1 MFVVTLRIL
10 PWGSELVVPH
20 TILAAPPIFRRLRR
34 NICFPAGAHP
44 SKHVR
49 EPIPGRGRERA
60 RGLPSSHGGAKSLSG
75 GMAQVKPSPFI
86 PALRSQG
93 AWSECRALPG
103 VVDCPPSRPEAKGE
117 RTRRPT
123 SSSPVT
129 VFDRE
134 MCRNP
139 LLTKTLCDLTGVESD
154 LDFPG
159 QLAIEHLVWPAEITQ
174 TLQQAIGHIFQAA
187 EQLHCRA
194 LPSLLSQ
201 LTQQAALL
209 H

>member
-1 MFVVTLRIL
+1 MPCFKCFVGNHLEERDRGVEPLSQ
-10 PWGSELVVPH
+10 PWEGWARPIYQSRNTDDFNAP
-20 TILAAPPIFRRLRR
+20 AAAGKPPFS
-34 NICFPAGAHP
+34 A
-44 SKHVR
+44 
-49 EPIPGRGRERA
+49 
-60 RGLPSSHGGAKSLSG
+60 
-75 GMAQVKPSPFI
+75 